1 MRCKICNKIIK
12 QSQGKN
18 RTKCS
23 GCYTKL
29 RRYRTKAAAVKLK
42 GGKCNRCDWKGNIA
56 AFQFHH
62 IDPDDKD
69 FSIGMCANKSWKL
82 IKAEIKKCELLC
94 ANCHNIE
101 HANNE
106 DKIFL
111 EEVKNYNGNL
121 LV

>member
-12 QSQGKN
+12 QSQDRN

-29 RRYRTKAAAVKLK
+29 RRYRTKAAAVKSK
-42 GGKCNRCDWKGNIA
+42 GGKCNRCGWRGNIV

-62 IDPDDKD
+62 IDPGNKD
-69 FSIGMCANKSWKL
+69 FDIGMCANKSWKL
-82 IKAEIKKCELLC
+82 IKAEIRKCELLC

-101 HANNE
+101 HTNNE
-106 DKIFL
+106 DEIFL

-121 LV
+121 LI